1 MALADLGI
9 DERVVALLES
19 QGIEELYPPQV
30 EAWNALK
37 DGSNVVV
44 AVPTASGK
52 SLVAYLAL
60 LRNFLTTG
68 RKGIYIVPLRALAS
82 EKFDELR
89 AFRELGLSV
98 GIATGDLDENDP
110 RLGRNDIIVCTSEK
124 ADSMLRH
131 RVGWIDEV
139 GCVVAD
145 ELHLIH
151 DPGRGPTLEV
161 LLSRFRALFPSTQ
174 LIGLSATISNAQTI
188 ARWLGAEL
196 VSSDWRPVDLRV
208 GTYAD
213 GQLSFV
219 GQETRQLPV
228 GGDPVASLVVD
239 ALEAGGQCLVFVNT
253 RRSAEAQA
261 TKLAGIVRDMLPTED
276 VAALEEAVQELGDGG
291 EGSPTAK
298 KLRKLCSAG
307 VSYHTAGLD
316 AKQRRF
322 VETAFRNRQL
332 KVLCATPTLAAGV
345 NTPARR
351 VVIRDLTRFEMGY
364 GNRPLPIMEVQQMM
378 GRAGRPRYDPYG
390 EAVLLCKNS
399 DMAEGVKHEY
409 LMGESEPVTSKLAAD
424 AALRI
429 HVLASVAGGYCD
441 DQASLL
447 NFLGNTFWAEE
458 SQDWIISDRLDDVV
472 WFLVENQFLE
482 QDGSKLRTTLFGKRT
497 SDLYIDP
504 FSALRLRSALESDR
518 EPTDFA
524 VLEVVAG
531 CPDVYPLYLRK
542 SDDWVAA
549 QFSNHHDELLLDGDL
564 EDMEDALS
572 YAKTAFLLGDW
583 MDERHLQEIE
593 EKFQVGPGDIRMR
606 VDNAGWLLHAFGE
619 LARALR
625 PDWQKPLQQIGVR
638 LQHGVKKELLPLLDL
653 QGIGRIRARNLHKAG
668 FTTMAR
674 IRKAPVT
681 QLAKVPGFGA
691 KVAANVLRQLGV
703 DVEEPPADAPSQDE
717 SQEESSSGP
726 PGADAKGQ
734 LSLADWGN

>member
-1 MALADLGI
+1 MGLEALGI
-9 DERVVALLES
+9 DPRVAQVLQE
-19 QGIEELYPPQV
+19 QGITELYPPQ
-30 EAWNALK
+30 EESWAALK
-37 DGSNVVV
+37 DGRNVVV

-89 AFRELGLSV
+89 AFRSLGLSV

-131 RVGWIDEV
+131 RVGWIDDV

-151 DPGRGPTLEV
+151 DAGRGPTLEV
-161 LLSRFRALFPSTQ
+161 LLSRFRALYPDTQ
-174 LIGLSATISNAQTI
+174 LIGLSATISNAQSI
-188 ARWLGAEL
+188 ARWLDAKL
-196 VSSDWRPVDLRV
+196 VYSDWRPVDLRV

-213 GQLSFV
+213 GELALV
-219 GQETRQLPV
+219 GHETRTVPV
-228 GGDPVASLVVD
+228 AGDPVASLVVD
-239 ALEAGGQCLVFVNT
+239 ALQTGGQCLVFVNT

-261 TKLAGIVRDMLPTED
+261 TKLAGIVRELLTS
-276 VAALEEAVQELGDGG
+276 EELASMEERLDDLADGG

-316 AKQRRF
+316 ARQRRF
-322 VETAFRNRQL
+322 VETAFREGRL

-351 VVIRDLTRFEMGY
+351 VIIRDLTRFEMGH

-390 EAVLLCKNS
+390 EAVLMCKS
-399 DMAEGVKHEY
+399 QDMAEGVKHEY
-409 LMGESEPVTSKLAAD
+409 LLGESEPVSSKLGAD

-441 DQASLL
+441 DQESLMT
-447 NFLGNTFWAEE
+447 FLGSTFWAEE

-472 WFLVENQFLE
+472 WFLVENEFLE
-482 QDGSKLRTTLFGKRT
+482 ADGRRLKATLFGKRT

-504 FSALRLRSALESDR
+504 FSALRLRSALASEK

-524 VLEVVAG
+524 VMEVVAG

-542 SDDWVAA
+542 ADDWVSAHFNA
-549 QFSNHHDELLLDGDL
+549 LADDVLLPEDLDDP
-564 EDMEDALS
+564 EDALS
-572 YAKTAFLLGDW
+572 FAKTAFMLLDW

-593 EKFQVGPGDIRMR
+593 EKYQVGPGDIRMR

-619 LARALR
+619 LARSLR
-625 PDWQKPLQQIGVR
+625 PDWQKPLKNLGLR
-638 LQHGVKKELLPLLDL
+638 LEHGVKKELLPLLDL
-653 QGIGRIRARNLHKAG
+653 KGVGRIRARNLHKAG
-668 FTTMAR
+668 FSTLAR
-674 IRKAPVT
+674 IKKAPASS
-681 QLAKVPGFGA
+681 LAAVPGIGPRMA
-691 KVAANVLRQLGV
+691 QSLLKQLGV
-703 DVEEPPADAPSQDE
+703 DVELADAQPAPADDAEPTQ
-717 SQEESSSGP
+717 
-726 PGADAKGQ
+726 AKGQ
-734 LSLADWGN
+734 LSLAEWGNRDD